1 MENYLFFIGYGVVA
15 FAVVVI
21 GITMKKAQKK
31 AELERERLKKLAI
44 KRAEAAKSVKKIQW
58 TNQFIVDE
66 GVIDEDHRT
75 LFGLINKFN
84 EGIIGFRKPEQM
96 IPHLKAFTEYTQTH
110 FKREEEMQRKSNFP
124 FFDDHRKEHAT
135 LIEKLKG
142 LSHKALAA
150 NEDNITNVAVEIAKF
165 LQDWLTGHV
174 IENDLPLKPYMER
187 IREETQDM
195 PKLAMEANVT
205 SDSSEAPAGTTVH

>member
-1 MENYLFFIGYGVVA
+1 MKILYLITKSNWGGAQTYVYDLATSLGDRVTKSSEFEMVVA
-15 FAVVVI
+15 V
-21 GITMKKAQKK
+21 GG
-31 AELERERLKKLAI
+31 
-44 KRAEAAKSVKKIQW
+44 
-58 TNQFIVDE
+58 N
-66 GVIDEDHRT
+66 G
-75 LFGLINKFN
+75 
-84 EGIIGFRKPEQM
+84 P
-96 IPHLKAFTEYTQTH
+96 
-110 FKREEEMQRKSNFP
+110 
-124 FFDDHRKEHAT
+124 